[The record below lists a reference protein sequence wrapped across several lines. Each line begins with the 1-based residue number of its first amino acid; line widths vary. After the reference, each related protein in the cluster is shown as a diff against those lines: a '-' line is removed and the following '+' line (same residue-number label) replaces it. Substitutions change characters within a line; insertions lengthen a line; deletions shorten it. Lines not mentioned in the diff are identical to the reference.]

1 MATRKVLKKI
11 IKNWQAY
18 ELPSSEDFVD
28 LSSNQSIGWTKT
40 FQTSPTVPSKSSAA
54 WDNPTTIATE
64 KQVKNV
70 SDSLST
76 LDWQAVKTT
85 WNQSIWW
92 TKTFTTEP
100 VIPTKSSLP
109 QSPSATSPATE
120 KQVEEVKNAIPSV
133 DSSMSDSSTNPVQ
146 NKIVK
151 AYIDDAIWSITWID
165 IQVVE
170 SLPATWTKWVIYLV
184 AHWGSES
191 QNIYDEYIWITS
203 TSSYEL
209 IWTTAVDLS
218 NYVDK
223 TSNQTIWGVKTFSTS
238 PVVPA
243 KSSDASSSNTT
254 VVATEAQV
262 AKKLDSS
269 DLGNWTI
276 SVKYWTQ
283 GQASVWSFS
292 TNQDTAWN
300 IIVPWTEFYTQA
312 EYDNLWSW
320 KATDNNSYWIYETIT
335 TD

>member
-191 QNIYDEYIWITS
+191 QNIYDEYIWLS
-203 TSSYEL
+203 SSSSYEK
-209 IWTTAVDLS
+209 IWTTYLK
-218 NYVDK
+218 NR
-223 TSNQTIWGVKTFSTS
+223 
-238 PVVPA
+238 
-243 KSSDASSSNTT
+243 
-254 VVATEAQV
+254 
-262 AKKLDSS
+262 
-269 DLGNWTI
+269 
-276 SVKYWTQ
+276 
-283 GQASVWSFS
+283 
-292 TNQDTAWN
+292 
-300 IIVPWTEFYTQA
+300 
-312 EYDNLWSW
+312 
-320 KATDNNSYWIYETIT
+320 
-335 TD
+335 